1 MTDVELEI
9 ILTGD
14 DADLLALIEKT
25 LADDD
30 RTTVVRSRKIR
41 SNELLTIIEV
51 AGTVIGLTD
60 GLLGLRER
68 VQAFLAGRR
77 AAPGPGP
84 AVIEVANTEGEPV
97 PLLEATDD
105 QIRSVVSNPAPPDD
119 DPTTAPESTG
129 PES

>member
-9 ILTGD
+9 SLTGE

-30 RTTVVRSRKIR
+30 RTTVVRSRTIR

-51 AGTVIGLTD
+51 AGTVIGLTE

-77 AAPGPGP
+77 AAPDPGP
-84 AVIEVANTEGEPV
+84 AVIEVANIEGEPV
-97 PLLEATDD
+97 TLLEATDD
-105 QIRSVVSNPAPPDD
+105 QIRSVVSDPAPPDD

>member
-9 ILTGD
+9 SLTGD

-30 RTTVVRSRKIR
+30 RTTVVRSRTIR

-51 AGTVIGLTD
+51 AGTVIGLTN

-68 VQAFLAGRR
+68 VQVFLAGRR
-77 AAPGPGP
+77 AAPDPGP

-97 PLLEATDD
+97 TLLEATDD

>member
-9 ILTGD
+9 SLTGD

-30 RTTVVRSRKIR
+30 RTTVVRSRTIR

-77 AAPGPGP
+77 AAPDPGP

-119 DPTTAPESTG
+119 DPTTAPESTV

>member
-1 MTDVELEI
+1 MTDVKLEI

-77 AAPGPGP
+77 AAPDPGP